1 MGVTLAAGL
10 SLKWFRDNIAD
21 NYKAEAEKLGKDPY
35 VLMNEAVAKFHV
47 AVID

>member
-21 NYKAEAEKLGKDPY
+21 NYKAKAEELGKDPY